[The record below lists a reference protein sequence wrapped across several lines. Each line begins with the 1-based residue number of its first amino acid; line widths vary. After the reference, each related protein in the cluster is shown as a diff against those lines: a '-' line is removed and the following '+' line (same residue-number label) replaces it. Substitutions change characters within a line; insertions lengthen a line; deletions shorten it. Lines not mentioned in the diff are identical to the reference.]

1 MRIEGAF
8 FDMDGLMLDTET
20 INLKAWQM
28 AAKEAGREMSWED
41 ACLLLGRNQK
51 DTIEYLKARWNMDV
65 RPVNDRVEEIELELY
80 RQGVDIKPGLMKL
93 LNWLKAENIPAV
105 TVTSS
110 NRYIVE
116 LLLQNSGILPYMTEL
131 TCGNEITAGK
141 PSPEIYL
148 KAAAKLGIDPK
159 HGVAFE
165 DSTNGVLS
173 AAAAGMAVFG
183 VPDLV
188 DLEARAEARLFKKV
202 KDLDEALEYL
212 KACKSEG

>member
-28 AAKEAGREMSWED
+28 AAAEVGREMSWAD

-51 DTIEYLKARWNMDV
+51 DTIEYLEAKWGMDV
-65 RPVNDRVEEIELELY
+65 CSVNDRVEELELELY
-80 RQGVDIKPGLMKL
+80 RKGVDIKPGLMEL
-93 LNWLKAENIPAV
+93 LNWLRAEGIPAV

-116 LLLQNSGILPYMTEL
+116 QLLENSGILPYMTEL
-131 TCGNEITAGK
+131 TCGDEITVGK
-141 PSPEIYL
+141 PNPQIYL
-148 KAAAKLGIDPK
+148 KAAEKLGVDPK

-188 DLEARAEARLFKKV
+188 DLEARAEMKLFKKV
-202 KDLDEALEYL
+202 KDLNEALECL
-212 KACKSEG
+212 KACKSAG